1 MASWL
6 KLSAED
12 GHEFSAYHSE
22 SSDTPCKGRLVVIQ
36 EVFGVNRHI
45 RDVCDRFSENGF
57 DALAPSLFDRLE
69 PDVQLGYSAE
79 DVAKGRSL
87 RSRMAWQDGLRDTI
101 ACIDYLA
108 QSGPVAVVGFC
119 YGGAIAW
126 LAANTSRLNAAV
138 CYYGSYIHQFR
149 DHHPQCPAQ
158 LHFGALDHMIPLED
172 IENIKAANT
181 EANLDVCV
189 YPDAGHGFNCNL
201 RDSFHGPSAELA
213 WQRTLDFL
221 SQSCSKARKTH
232 NAACQNFSGSFK
244 E

>member
-12 GHEFSAYHSE
+12 GHKFSAYHSK
-22 SSDTPCKGRLVVIQ
+22 SSGTRCKGRVVVIQ

-45 RDVCDRFSENGF
+45 RDVCDRLSQSGF

-69 PDVQLGYSAE
+69 PDVQLGYSTE
-79 DVAKGRSL
+79 DVDKGRNL
-87 RSRMAWQDGLRDTI
+87 RSRLDWDDGIKDTMA
-101 ACIDYLA
+101 CVDYLV

-126 LAANTSRLNAAV
+126 LAANKSRVNAAV
-138 CYYGSYIHQFR
+138 CYYGSYIHEFKDQR
-149 DHHPQCPAQ
+149 PQCPVL
-158 LHFGALDHMIPLED
+158 LHFGGLDHMIPPED
-172 IENIKAANT
+172 IDDIQAANT
-181 EANLDVCV
+181 EVDLDICV
-189 YPDAGHGFNCNL
+189 YPNAGHGFNCNL

-221 SQSCSKARKTH
+221 SR
-232 NAACQNFSGSFK
+232 SFTRA
-244 E
+244 